1 MDVNTQKRLIS
12 SEVSFGDLK
21 VDKLYLVVSKYD
33 GKGYTRTFLG
43 YESYNSS
50 TGPRVIGIFINDE
63 CDYSECNF
71 RFWEIQEVL
80 ILSPARQI

>member
-63 CDYSECNF
+63 CDCNF

-80 ILSPARQI
+80 ILSPAR

>member
-33 GKGYTRTFLG
+33 GKGYT
-43 YESYNSS
+43 
-50 TGPRVIGIFINDE
+50 V
-63 CDYSECNF
+63 
-71 RFWEIQEVL
+71 
-80 ILSPARQI
+80 